1 MSKINLLDIEGEL
14 VNFDTY
20 EEKMEFMLFAAFHQ
34 QDLDLSSANGS
45 IEHTLI
51 STHYLLR
58 MPEFLEKDSLE
69 DPLRLSLYNFRT
81 KEVFDKLVENFHTFM
96 ENFADKMKQG
106 YQGKYIQIFINRFQD
121 ESFRN
126 SIFFKDFIQTHK
138 EKIEIK
144 VCKAMAINEK
154 VTFLSRMFI
163 FNKAFREGVFGQS
176 TYKANLSFND
186 LARANELREEFDEV
200 WNNDKYSQ
208 LIQI

>member
-1 MSKINLLDIEGEL
+1 MSRINLLDIEGEL

-51 STHYLLR
+51 STRYLLR
-58 MPEFLEKDSLE
+58 MPEFLEENSLD

-96 ENFADKMKQG
+96 ENFADKIKQG
-106 YQGKYIQIFINRFQD
+106 YQGKYIHIFINRFQD
-121 ESFRN
+121 ESFRD
-126 SIFFKDFIQTHK
+126 SSFFQNFIQSHK
-138 EKIEIK
+138 DKIEIK
-144 VCKAMAINEK
+144 LCKAMAINEN

-163 FNKAFREGVFGQS
+163 FNKAFRKGVFGQS
-176 TYKANLSFND
+176 SYNANLSFND
-186 LARANELREEFDEV
+186 IARANELREEFDAV
-200 WNNDKYSQ
+200 WNDNRKSQ